1 MLFPHRKFAKVLQL
15 LAWHLLLL
23 FLGAQ
28 PEVLGDANLQLPA
41 FDHPEDRVEAGQD
54 AGVDRGE
61 QGHPRQGDESDQV
74 QPKWLVIMIQ
84 FSILRETVEQGAH
97 FRKTVGLNFR
107 TIPDPFGSYL
117 FRLPL
122 QEVSFSTDSEPL
134 ARPGIDLSA
143 PFEPEP
149 EKEVESERIVR
160 MVEPAPAP
168 PAESSEKTEVLS
180 RIANLRK
187 EISEDDRYVKD
198 TLKLRHEAK
207 EKAAAVEEARRKR

>member
-1 MLFPHRKFAKVLQL
+1 MACHHDSILHSQGDC
-15 LAWHLLLL
+15 
-23 FLGAQ
+23 GAGSPL
-28 PEVLGDANLQLPA
+28 PEDGRSQLP
-41 FDHPEDRVEAGQD
+41 DD
-54 AGVDRGE
+54 
-61 QGHPRQGDESDQV
+61 
-74 QPKWLVIMIQ
+74 
-84 FSILRETVEQGAH
+84 
-97 FRKTVGLNFR
+97 
-107 TIPDPFGSYL
+107 PDPLGSYL
-117 FRLPL
+117 SRLPL
-122 QEVSFSTDSEPL
+122 QEVSFSTDSESL

-207 EKAAAVEEARRKR
+207 EKAAAVEEARRKRGSDTHQ

>member
-1 MLFPHRKFAKVLQL
+1 MACH
-15 LAWHLLLL
+15 H
-23 FLGAQ
+23 
-28 PEVLGDANLQLPA
+28 D
-41 FDHPEDRVEAGQD
+41 
-54 AGVDRGE
+54 
-61 QGHPRQGDESDQV
+61 
-74 QPKWLVIMIQ
+74 
-84 FSILRETVEQGAH
+84 SILYSQGAH

-107 TIPDPFGSYL
+107 TIPDLFGSYPS
-117 FRLPL
+117 RLPL

-149 EKEVESERIVR
+149 EKEVESKRIVR

-187 EISEDDRYVKD
+187 EISEDDRYVK
-198 TLKLRHEAK
+198 
-207 EKAAAVEEARRKR
+207 

>member
-1 MLFPHRKFAKVLQL
+1 MACHHDSILHS
-15 LAWHLLLL
+15 
-23 FLGAQ
+23 
-28 PEVLGDANLQLPA
+28 
-41 FDHPEDRVEAGQD
+41 
-54 AGVDRGE
+54 
-61 QGHPRQGDESDQV
+61 QGDCGA
-74 QPKWLVIMIQ
+74 L
-84 FSILRETVEQGAH
+84 EQGAH

-107 TIPDPFGSYL
+107 TIPYPFGSYL
-117 FRLPL
+117 SRLPL

-134 ARPGIDLSA
+134 ARPGIDPSA
-143 PFEPEP
+143 PFEHEP

-160 MVEPAPAP
+160 MDEPAPAP